1 MKNLK
6 INGLNA
12 ESLLSELTELFNF
25 ISLIYSIKKPDDEFY
40 PYFSTYLKKYFGF
53 MTFEQLET
61 AFEQNSMGYLDVF
74 LPKTGSNPDNK
85 IRNFSIPSLAKVINA
100 YMLYK
105 KIGKEDDSTGDIWN
119 PKMKRLESDGK
130 RFTDEEK
137 ARSMNDWCD
146 RMAQIFEKYRDEF
159 EETIINIPLFT
170 VKVLAKH
177 KALNYE
183 DIDFSEKRIAVKLG
197 KRQEKGSN
205 EKLIYKTFDRIIREQ
220 KHVEDYLVH
229 QRISPGQAEEMPH

>member
-12 ESLLSELTELFNF
+12 ESLLSELTELFTF

-105 KIGKEDDSTGDIWN
+105 KIGKEDGSTGEIWN
-119 PKMKRLESDGK
+119 PKMKRLEPNGK
-130 RFTDEEK
+130 VFTDEEK
-137 ARSMNDWCD
+137 SRSMNVFKEGPD
-146 RMAQIFEKYRDEF
+146 
-159 EETIINIPLFT
+159 TI
-170 VKVLAKH
+170 K
-177 KALNYE
+177 
-183 DIDFSEKRIAVKLG
+183 KL
-197 KRQEKGSN
+197 
-205 EKLIYKTFDRIIREQ
+205 
-220 KHVEDYLVH
+220 
-229 QRISPGQAEEMPH
+229 